1 MNEKFE
7 ILVVEDSPTQALQL
21 QFLLEA
27 EGYEVTVAR
36 NGREGLE
43 LLATKPFPIVI
54 TDWVMP
60 EMDGVELC
68 RAIREQVDSDYIYLF
83 LVTAKSSKEEIVRG
97 LEGGADDYLVKPI
110 EPAELVARLTTAKR
124 VLELERTLKER
135 NREITR
141 LLHTDHLTKV
151 FNRNHLDEQLAAI
164 CKQALR
170 YQRPLTVV
178 LSDIDFFKK
187 VNDSYGHQVGDEVLK
202 VFAATL
208 QQTIRFAVD
217 WVARY
222 GGEEFVVVL
231 PETDYDGAL
240 PVCERMRQA
249 IADLR
254 FKDGSGGDFS
264 ITASFGV
271 AVLPV
276 SCGMDMVSGYD
287 LIGMADECLY
297 RAKNSGRDRVIAS
310 LYDRASAEGVSR

>member
-43 LLATKPFPIVI
+43 LLAKKPFPIVI

-151 FNRNHLDEQLAAI
+151 FNRNHLDEQLAVI

-249 IADLR
+249 IAELR

-271 AVLPV
+271 AVLPA
-276 SCGMDMVSGYD
+276 SCGMDKVTGYD

>member
-1 MNEKFE
+1 MDEKFE
-7 ILVVEDSPTQALQL
+7 VLVVEDSPTQALQL

-43 LLATKPFPIVI
+43 LLAKNSFSIVI

-83 LVTAKSSKEEIVRG
+83 LVTAKSSKEEIVKG

-110 EPAELVARLTTAKR
+110 EPAELVARLATAKR
-124 VLELERTLKER
+124 VLDLERTLKER

-151 FNRNHLDEQLAAI
+151 FNRNHLDEQLAI
-164 CKQALR
+164 VCKQALR
-170 YQRPLTVV
+170 YQRSLSVV
-178 LSDIDFFKK
+178 LCDLDHFKN
-187 VNDSYGHQVGDEVLK
+187 VNDSYGHQVGDEVLR
-202 VFAATL
+202 VFADTVKT
-208 QQTIRFAVD
+208 TIRFGVD

-240 PVCERMRQA
+240 PVCERIRRA
-249 IADLR
+249 VADLC
-254 FKDGSGGDFS
+254 FEDGVGGEFS

-271 AVLPV
+271 AVLPA
-276 SCGMDMVSGYD
+276 SCGFGKVTGYD
-287 LIGMADECLY
+287 LIGMADDCLY
-297 RAKNSGRDRVIAS
+297 QAKDSGRDRVIAA
-310 LYDRASAEGVSR
+310 LYNRAAAKGVS